1 MQLEVLMEIKEQ
13 WLLDQANAWCKLKGY
28 NLISHKMGE
37 KTLKLNAEH
46 DHKEWIIEFTPNP
59 KTKKKCVEV
68 EVILKDRYDSFVE
81 RATWEY
87 YNKTMEGA
95 YEDTTN

>member
-13 WLLDQANAWCKLKGY
+13 WLLSQAKSWCKLKGY
-28 NLISHKMGE
+28 TPIKHNMVDQ
-37 KTLKLNAEH
+37 TLKLKAEY
-46 DHKEWIIEFTPNP
+46 DHREWIIEFTPNP

-68 EVILKDRYDSFVE
+68 EVVLKDRYDSFIE

-87 YNKTMEGA
+87 YNYTKEAA
-95 YEDTTN
+95 YENTTD